1 MSEEFCCFTIHET
14 HQSIAGYV
22 LFLVHE
28 HAHKCVLNN
37 FVWTI
42 FKITDTASIDMQ
54 EKLTFLTTI
63 CCLINI
69 YAYLKTFQIIG
80 IFDSCADLIDITK
93 ICEDK

>member
-28 HAHKCVLNN
+28 HAHKCVLNR
-37 FVWTI
+37 I
-42 FKITDTASIDMQ
+42 LSELYSRLQTASIDMQ

-69 YAYLKTFQIIG
+69 YAYLKTFQIID
-80 IFDSCADLIDITK
+80 IFDSRADLIDITK
-93 ICEDK
+93 MCEDK